1 MKTIVATT
9 ITLVLAGLASIS
21 HAEKESVP
29 FPEGY
34 RNWLHVKSM
43 LIQPGHALENPFQ
56 GIHHVYANGKA
67 ARGLKSGNYADGSVL
82 VFDLLKY
89 GEKDKTIQ
97 EGERKLVGVMHK
109 DSAQYAATG
118 GWGFEGFA
126 GSSKTDRLVKDGGK
140 SCFDCHTSQKD
151 KDYVFSELRD

>member
-1 MKTIVATT
+1 MKPI
-9 ITLVLAGLASIS
+9 ILTLLAGLTITSAVQSF
-21 HAEKESVP
+21 AETDGVP

-34 RNWLHVKSM
+34 RNWLHTKSM

-56 GIHHVYANGKA
+56 GIHHIYANGKA
-67 ARGLKSGNYADGSVL
+67 AHGLKSGKYADGSVL

-89 GEKDKTIQ
+89 EEKDKTIQ

-109 DSAQYAATG
+109 DSAKYAATG

-126 GSSKTDRLVKDGGK
+126 GSSKTERLVKDGGK
-140 SCFDCHTSQKD
+140 SCFECHASEKA
-151 KDYVFSELRD
+151 KDYVFSEIRE